1 MRIKCLVQEHCTMT
15 SLGLKLSSLDSG
27 SSTVT
32 FGSLRQVVL
41 YIDLN
46 DFGSWQISPNL
57 VITLRKNWHQAV
69 GLC

>member
-27 SSTVT
+27 SSKVT
-32 FGSLRQVVL
+32 FGSLR
-41 YIDLN
+41 D
-46 DFGSWQISPNL
+46 DFGSWLISPNL